1 MRSGF
6 IFSTCL
12 ESWKIS
18 SPGKL
23 PLFFGPI
30 VWYYGEKKRER
41 MFAMLHLL
49 LGRDWTANRDE
60 ILNRV
65 SSDVKCRRGNRILMV
80 PELISHETER
90 RLCTAAGDTASRYAE
105 VLSFTRLAN
114 RVTESLSCATME
126 CLDNGGRVVAMAS
139 AARQLSSRLKAYASV
154 ETRPEFLTGLI
165 EGVDEFKRCCITS
178 QDLSRAALET
188 EGTLAQKLEELS
200 LLMEGYD
207 ALCSHG
213 KRDPRDQMTWLLE
226 LMEEGSFA
234 AAHVFYID
242 GFPDF
247 TRQHLAILEHLIKE
261 SPEVT
266 VSLNCDRAESP
277 LLAFEKAGQTA
288 SELIRCA
295 KHAGIEYKV
304 EFIEERHTPV
314 FSVCGK
320 LFQGSFDSGFAKDVL
335 RTFRAQ
341 TPYQECMAA
350 AHEVMALVRSG
361 CRYRDITL
369 VFTDPSVYM
378 PLISLVFNRFHIPV
392 YQSGTEDIL
401 QKNVMITVLNA
412 LDAALNGF
420 DRREVLRYLR
430 SGLSP
435 LDTDTCDLVENYAIT
450 WGIRGSAWLKPWENH
465 PEGLSAPWNDFS
477 RNRLEFLNRARERAM
492 EPLERLSRGFREAKN
507 VKAQVRALYIFLEE
521 IHLATR
527 LLVMAQDL
535 DEAGDNRSAQILNQL
550 WEILLSALEQMH
562 DVLGDTHWEA
572 EHFTRLLR
580 LLLSQ
585 YDVGTIPP
593 VLDAVQTG
601 PVSAMRCHQQKHL
614 ILLGA
619 QEGNLPGYSGSTG
632 LLTDQE
638 RVMLRQLGVPL
649 TGGAM
654 EGIQAEF
661 AEIYGVFCGATES
674 VRVYCS
680 GEQPSFVFRRLCDM
694 AGGMETVGEG
704 LSFAQADGA
713 EAAAYLAR
721 WEEPDAACR
730 LGLTESYMD
739 IACRRDYSLGKVQKE
754 HIQSLYGETLNL
766 SASQIDR
773 VAECRLSYFLKY
785 GLRAQERKEATVDP
799 AEFGT
804 YVHAVLEDTCREI
817 RDRGGFHTVSL
828 EETLEIAHRY
838 SDAYAAEHFSQL
850 QSERMVYLFRRNIQ
864 ELDMVVGELWQELS
878 ISDFA
883 PLDFEVGFGSE
894 EGLAPIAIPNHAMN
908 ALLRGFIDRVDSWQ
922 SGGSRYYRVVDYK
935 TGKKDFDYCDV
946 YNGVGLQMLL
956 YMFALKH
963 SGAAV
968 VGDKAVAAGVQYF
981 PARAPYMTSD
991 GKLSPEEA
999 EKARM
1004 TQWKRKGLLLQDE
1017 GVLQAMEPGEQYRRL
1032 CCTVKK
1038 DGTLSG
1044 DLADREQLKMLE
1056 TYVFRVVGKM
1066 VEDIASGNV
1075 EPNPYT
1081 RGSSHDAC
1089 AWCPYASICHKETV
1103 EGRRNYKTMTAQ
1115 RFWEEIGKEEHHGG

>member
-1 MRSGF
+1 
-6 IFSTCL
+6 
-12 ESWKIS
+12 
-18 SPGKL
+18 
-23 PLFFGPI
+23 
-30 VWYYGEKKRER
+30 
-41 MFAMLHLL
+41 MLHLL

-60 ILNRV
+60 ILRRV
-65 SSDVKCRRGNRILMV
+65 AADVKSRRDNRILMV

-90 RLCTAAGDTASRYAE
+90 RLCAVAGDTASRYAE

-114 RVTESLSCATME
+114 RVTEDIGCANME

-154 ETRPEFLTGLI
+154 ETRPEFLSGLI
-165 EGVDEFKRCCITS
+165 EGVDEFKRCCITA
-178 QDLSRAALET
+178 QDLSRAVLET

-207 ALCSHG
+207 ALCTHG

-226 LMEEGSFA
+226 RMEEGSFA
-234 AAHVFYID
+234 GEHTFYID

-247 TRQHLAILEHLIKE
+247 TRQHMAILEHLIKE
-261 SPEVT
+261 SPDVT

-277 LLAFEKAGQTA
+277 LLAFEKAGETA
-288 SELIRCA
+288 SQLIRCA
-295 KHAGIEYKV
+295 RQTGVEVQIEIIK
-304 EFIEERHTPV
+304 ENTTALTG
-314 FSVCGK
+314 VCGH
-320 LFQGSFDSGFAKDVL
+320 LFQGGFEPGFAREVL
-335 RTFRAQ
+335 HTFRAQ

-350 AHEVMALVRSG
+350 AHEVMTLVRSG

-369 VFTDPSVYM
+369 VFTDPSVYI
-378 PLISLVFNRFHIPV
+378 PLISLVFHRFHIPV

-401 QKNVMITVLNA
+401 QKNVILTVLNA

-450 WGIRGSAWLKPWENH
+450 WGIRGQAWLKPWENH
-465 PEGLSAPWNDFS
+465 PEGLSASWNDSS
-477 RNRLEFLNRARERAM
+477 RELLDELNGARQRVIY
-492 EPLERLSRGFREAKN
+492 PLEKLSRGFREAKN
-507 VKAQVRALYIFLEE
+507 VRQQVLALYAFLEDIRLGE
-521 IHLATR
+521 R
-527 LLVMAQDL
+527 LLFMAREL
-535 DEAGDNRSAQILNQL
+535 DDSGDNRSAQILNQL
-550 WEILLSALEQMH
+550 WEILLSALEQMY

-632 LLTDQE
+632 ILTDQE
-638 RVMLRQLGVPL
+638 RVTLRQLGVPL

-674 VRVYCS
+674 IRVFCS

-694 AGGMETVGEG
+694 AGGVEIAEEN

-713 EAAAYLAR
+713 EAAAYLVAWEAIDTASRLELRDAYREAAR
-721 WEEPDAACR
+721 K
-730 LGLTESYMD
+730 
-739 IACRRDYSLGKVQKE
+739 RDYTLGKVERE
-754 HIQSLYGETLNL
+754 HIRSLYGETLNL

-817 RDRGGFHTVSL
+817 RDRGGFHTISQ
-828 EETLEIAHRY
+828 EEILAIAHRY

-864 ELDMVVGELWQELS
+864 ELDMVVEELWQELS

-894 EGLAPIAIPNHAMN
+894 DGLAPIAIPNAAMN

-946 YNGVGLQMLL
+946 FNGVGLQMLL

-963 SGAAV
+963 SGADV
-968 VGDKAVAAGVQYF
+968 VGEKAVAAGVQYF

-1004 TQWKRKGLLLQDE
+1004 SQWKRKGLLLQDE
-1017 GVLQAMEPGEQYRRL
+1017 AVLHAMEPGDQFNRL

-1044 DLADREQLKMLE
+1044 DLADREQLKKLE
-1056 TYVFRVVGKM
+1056 AYVFRIVGKL
-1066 VEDIASGNV
+1066 VEDIDSGNV

-1089 AWCPYASICHKETV
+1089 AWCPYGAICHKDEV

>member
-1 MRSGF
+1 
-6 IFSTCL
+6 
-12 ESWKIS
+12 
-18 SPGKL
+18 
-23 PLFFGPI
+23 
-30 VWYYGEKKRER
+30 
-41 MFAMLHLL
+41 MLRLL
-49 LGRDWTANRDE
+49 MGRDWTANRDE
-60 ILNRV
+60 ILARIAA
-65 SSDVKCRRGNRILMV
+65 DVRSEQGGRILMV

-90 RLCTAAGDTASRYAE
+90 RLCSTAGDTASRYAE

-114 RVTESLSCATME
+114 RVTADMGCAAME

-139 AARQLSSRLKAYASV
+139 AARQLSSKLKAYASV

-165 EGVDEFKRCCITS
+165 EGVDEFKRCCITA

-213 KRDPRDQMTWLLE
+213 KRDPRDQMAWLLE
-226 LMEEGSFA
+226 QMEEGDFA
-234 AAHVFYID
+234 SRHVFYID

-247 TRQHLAILEHLIKE
+247 TRQHLAILEHLIRQ
-261 SPEVT
+261 SPHVT

-277 LLAFEKAGQTA
+277 LLAFEKAGETA
-288 SELIRCA
+288 SQLIRCA
-295 KHAGIEYKV
+295 RQAGIPYEV
-304 EFIEERHTPV
+304 ELIRERQSPLAE
-314 FSVCGK
+314 VCGR
-320 LFQGSFDSGFAKDVL
+320 LFQGGFDVGFARDVL
-335 RTFRAQ
+335 LPYRVQ

-350 AHEVMALVRSG
+350 AREVMELVRSG

-378 PLISLVFNRFHIPV
+378 PLISLVFHRFHIPV
-392 YQSGTEDIL
+392 YQAGTEDIL
-401 QKNVMITVLNA
+401 QKNVIATVLNG
-412 LDAALNGF
+412 LDAALGGF
-420 DRREVLRYLR
+420 DRRDVMRYLR

-435 LDTDTCDLVENYAIT
+435 LDTDTCDLVENYAII
-450 WGIRGSAWLKPWENH
+450 WGIRGQQWLRPWENH
-465 PEGLSAPWNDFS
+465 PEGLSAQWNDFS
-477 RNRLEFLNRARERAM
+477 RNRLEYINKARGRAM
-492 EPLERLSRGFREAKN
+492 EPLAKLSRSFRDAKCL
-507 VKAQVRALYIFLEE
+507 KDQVLALYGFLED
-521 IHLATR
+521 IHLGNR
-527 LLVMAQDL
+527 LLRMAQEL
-535 DEAGDNRSAQILNQL
+535 DDGGDNRSAQILNQL
-550 WEILLSALEQMH
+550 WDILLSALEQMY
-562 DVLGDTHWEA
+562 DVLGQTHWEA
-572 EHFTRLLR
+572 EHFGRLFR

-638 RVMLRQLGVPL
+638 RVALRQLGVPL

-661 AEIYGVFCGATES
+661 AEIYGVFCGAMES
-674 VRVYCS
+674 ARVFCS

-694 AGGMETVGEG
+694 AGTVHTPDSE
-704 LSFAQADGA
+704 LSFGEADAQ
-713 EAAAYLAR
+713 EAAMYLAR
-721 WEEPDAACR
+721 WDAWETAANLGLEEPFRDAR
-730 LGLTESYMD
+730 SS
-739 IACRRDYSLGKVQKE
+739 RDYSLGRVEQE
-754 HIQSLYGETLNL
+754 RIHSLYGQTLNL

-785 GLRAQERKEATVDP
+785 GLRAQERKEAAVDP

-817 RDRGGFHTVSL
+817 RNKGGFQAVSL
-828 EETLEIAHRY
+828 EETLAIAHRY
-838 SDAYAAEHFSQL
+838 SDAYSAEHFSQL
-850 QSERMVYLFRRNIQ
+850 QSERMSYLFRRNIQ
-864 ELDMVVGELWQELS
+864 ELDMVVSELWQELS
-878 ISDFA
+878 ISRFT
-883 PLDFEVGFGSE
+883 PLDFEVGFGDAE
-894 EGLAPIAIPNHAMN
+894 DLPPIAIENRAMN

-963 SGAAV
+963 SGGEI

-991 GKLSPEEA
+991 GKLTPEEA
-999 EKARM
+999 ENARM
-1004 TQWKRKGLLLQDE
+1004 SQWKRRGLLLQDDA
-1017 GVLQAMEPGEQYRRL
+1017 VLQAMEPGEQYRRL
-1032 CCTVKK
+1032 CCTLRK

-1044 DLADREQLKMLE
+1044 DLADRKQLKQLE
-1056 TYVFRVVGKM
+1056 RYVFRVVGKL

-1075 EPNPYT
+1075 TPNPYT

-1089 AWCPYASICHKETV
+1089 AWCPYGSICHKDTV
-1103 EGRRNYKTMTAQ
+1103 EGRRNYKAMSSQ
-1115 RFWEEIGKEEHHGG
+1115 RFWEEIGKEDKHHGG